1 MLTGKVALVTGAGR
15 GIGREIALT
24 LASYGADVIVNYNGS
39 KEAAEEVVSQI
50 QKMGRKA
57 QAIQCSVSDYD
68 ACGKMVKEALEEFG
82 HIDILVNNA
91 GITKDNL
98 MMMMKPEDFDAV
110 INTNL
115 KGTFNTM
122 QLLYRS
128 FVKQRSG
135 HIINLSSVSGI
146 NGNAGQANYAASKAG
161 VIGLTKT
168 AAKELAARGI
178 TVNAVAPGFIAT
190 DMTDAMTDTAKEA
203 VTAAI
208 PMKRV
213 GVTKDIAE
221 TVAFLAS
228 DKASYIT
235 GQVIAVDGGLSM

>member
-1 MLTGKVALVTGAGR
+1 MKPFFLKLIRNWYVIIAAGFLAFAALIFFAFGESSMIAVHDNLDLFVAQFQMLKNTGTFWAHGA
-15 GIGREIALT
+15 
-24 LASYGADVIVNYNGS
+24 
-39 KEAAEEVVSQI
+39 EVPFL
-50 QKMGRKA
+50 G
-57 QAIQCSVSDYD
+57 
-68 ACGKMVKEALEEFG
+68 
-82 HIDILVNNA
+82 
-91 GITKDNL
+91 GITRDNL

-135 HIINLSSVSGI
+135 RIINLSSVSGI
-146 NGNAGQANYAASKAG
+146 GGNAGQANYAASKAG

-168 AAKELAARGI
+168 AAKELAGRGI

-190 DMTDAMTDTAKEA
+190 DMTAAMTDAAKAA
-203 VTAAI
+203 VADVI

-213 GVTKDIAE
+213 GQTKDIAE

-228 DKASYIT
+228 DKAAYIT
-235 GQVIAVDGGLSM
+235 GQVLAVDGGLSM